1 MPMSHSMPMGQ
12 PRTGSLMPM
21 AGHGDMAGAPEHS
34 QQVLQSIDQAAGA
47 LQDAQQSTD
56 PSRIAAALAR
66 AQRALSQARD
76 HAVMG
81 APTRAKLPTGHQLP
95 ATAAKPAAGAHEGH
109 AVPMGRANAPA
120 SPAPKSGPHAGHQ
133 MKMSGMKMGGMS
145 MDGMMAMQGMLT
157 EIHKHSQAALLSL
170 DELAIALKTARQA
183 PDRPQSASALGRA
196 ERALE
201 AAREHLGRTQY
212 SVELG
217 GDLQRLESNPE
228 STAPHL
234 GGDHEA
240 APVPRTT
247 PGANPKRSAPGAPP
261 EMGGAKGT
269 PGHEGHGVAGPPAGR
284 PQPNVQPSQG
294 TGNSVDLPS
303 LVRGTP
309 GMPGA
314 PGLAGTS
321 VRRGANTPAGQ
332 TPSSST
338 SGRGGSNPSG
348 RTGGSPGG
356 AAGR

>member
-1 MPMSHSMPMGQ
+1 
-12 PRTGSLMPM
+12 M
-21 AGHGDMAGAPEHS
+21 AGHGDMAGTPEHS

-81 APTRAKLPTGHQLP
+81 ASTGAKL
-95 ATAAKPAAGAHEGH
+95 AAAAKPAAGAHEGH
-109 AVPMGRANAPA
+109 AVPMARANAPA
-120 SPAPKSGPHAGHQ
+120 SPAPKSDPHAGHQ

-157 EIHKHSQAALLSL
+157 ESRKHSQAALQSL
-170 DELAIALKTARQA
+170 DELASALQKARQA
-183 PDRPQSASALGRA
+183 PDRPQSADALGRA

-217 GDLQRLESNPE
+217 GDLQRLESNPGAA
-228 STAPHL
+228 APHL

-240 APVPRTT
+240 APVPRTA
-247 PGANPKRSAPGAPP
+247 PGANPKRSAPGVPP

-269 PGHEGHGVAGPPAGR
+269 PGHEGHEVAGPP
-284 PQPNVQPSQG
+284 QPNLQPGQG
-294 TGNSVDLPS
+294 TGDSVELPS

-314 PGLAGTS
+314 PGLSGTS

-332 TPSSST
+332 TPSGST